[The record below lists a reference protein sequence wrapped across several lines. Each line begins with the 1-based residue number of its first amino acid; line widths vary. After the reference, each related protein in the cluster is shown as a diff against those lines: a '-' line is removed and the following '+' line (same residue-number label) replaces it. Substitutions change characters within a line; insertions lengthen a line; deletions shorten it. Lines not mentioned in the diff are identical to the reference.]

1 MFGSL
6 QDIVSINLVSSLKT
20 GNFIVDTIITTLS
33 ISLFGYIYSK
43 FETIDLYTCISY
55 LNIYSLWTKTY
66 TLTLSGETYS
76 KPSYF
81 VENSISNTFSNTVKA
96 ILHHITDNI
105 DTNHSVREI
114 KEILLD
120 VKTYNT
126 PEKTSYFISQRDRF
140 IVDDK
145 LSIYGYTTSD
155 THSKEDDKKET
166 KVHTITLCL
175 TSTVTNIY
183 GIKKFLDDITKS
195 YLEQVEETRIRKRF
209 IYHIYTTK
217 NDDGGSFDKWTEHE
231 FQTTRS
237 FQNMFFD
244 RKEEIVS
251 KLDFFLQNSEWY
263 YEKGIP
269 HTLGVGL
276 HGPPGTGKTSLIKC
290 IAKYTDRHIVCL
302 SLKTIKTRK
311 QLYEAFYET
320 QYNHQNKSGSII
332 FDKKIIVIEDIDC
345 LGEIVYKR
353 DMARTKVKSSTNENQ
368 IQDVLETI
376 ANKNTNGNND
386 KKSLVSI
393 LKPDDP
399 ITLDDILNLWDGLLE
414 TPGRILIISSNHYDK
429 LDPALT
435 RPGRIDITLELS
447 YVSRKTFS
455 EIFTHLFGEKINASQ
470 LKRVPDKQYTP
481 AEIMNMYISSN
492 YNKDDFLSRVCSR
505 PKII

>member
-6 QDIVSINLVSSLKT
+6 HDIVSMQLVSSLKT
-20 GNFIVDTIITTLS
+20 GNFIIDTIITTLS

-43 FETIDLYTCISY
+43 FETINLYTCISY

-76 KPSYF
+76 KASYYS
-81 VENSISNTFSNTVKA
+81 ENSVSNTFSNTVKA

-105 DTNHSVREI
+105 DTNNSVREI

-120 VKTYNT
+120 CKTYNS
-126 PEKTSYFISQRDRF
+126 PEKTSYFISQKGIF
-140 IVDDK
+140 LVDDK

-155 THSKEDDKKET
+155 THRKEDDKKET

-175 TSTVTNIY
+175 TSTVTNIH
-183 GIKKFLDDITKS
+183 GIKKFLDGITKS
-195 YLEQVEETRIRKRF
+195 YLEQVQETRIRKRF

-217 NDDGGSFDKWTEHE
+217 NDDGESFDKWTEHE

-251 KLDFFLQNSEWY
+251 KLEFFLQNSEWY

-269 HTLGVGL
+269 HTLGIGL

-290 IAKYTDRHIVCL
+290 IAKYTDRHIICL

-311 QLYEAFYET
+311 QLYQAFYET
-320 QYNHQNKSGSII
+320 QYNHQNKSGSIV

-353 DMARTKVKSSTNENQ
+353 DIATTNVKSSTNDNQ

-376 ANKNTNGNND
+376 TNKNTNGNND

-393 LKPDDP
+393 FKPDDP

-447 YVSRKTFS
+447 HVSRKIFS
-455 EIFTHLFGEKINASQ
+455 EIYTHLFGTKINASQ
-470 LKRVPDKQYTP
+470 LKCVPDQKYTP

-492 YNKDDFLSRVCSR
+492 YNKDDFLSRVCR
-505 PKII
+505 R